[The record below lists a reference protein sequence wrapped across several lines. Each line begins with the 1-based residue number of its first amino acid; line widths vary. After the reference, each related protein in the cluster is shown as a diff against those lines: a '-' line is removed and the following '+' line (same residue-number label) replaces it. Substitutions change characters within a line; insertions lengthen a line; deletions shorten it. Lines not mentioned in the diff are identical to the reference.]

1 MMSPDGKV
9 DPLSMSPEAAHMT
22 GTDFHQKT
30 QAQAQRL
37 IQSVNAVT
45 DLLKANTELRDT
57 NERITRDL
65 QEKDAENIQLQLENQ
80 QIRERLELVE
90 QILKNNSNQ
99 LDTMVSQPV
108 KQQIVESNTK
118 FGKFGGYDKN

>member
-1 MMSPDGKV
+1 MSPDHGR
-9 DPLSMSPEAAHMT
+9 PNQEGASPEQHPHLT

-65 QEKDAENIQLQLENQ
+65 QEKDAENIQL
-80 QIRERLELVE
+80 
-90 QILKNNSNQ
+90 
-99 LDTMVSQPV
+99 
-108 KQQIVESNTK
+108 
-118 FGKFGGYDKN
+118 